1 MSTTFSSLLT
11 SLRLSLRDPNGTTW
25 SDGQLGELI
34 NRGIDA
40 IGDVY
45 QSEAIQATAFTQPVS
60 GSVFSVDLSTVTWPV
75 RVDVYDAISKS
86 ATITTAAGS
95 GTTNVYTYSSLS
107 APVNVSAF
115 SVGDAI
121 SVTGVSPSVFN
132 ITGTVISATSSTF
145 RISSLKSAQ
154 ITNAVADGTNIT
166 YTYGGFSTETGRS
179 GFENGDNVAISSST
193 VTEFNISGQVA
204 NATQYSFTISNA
216 LSSSTTFTGR
226 AVVSSTAVTSSYS
239 SGGSV
244 ATTAVPKYRET
255 VRPSSGDGP
264 DSGWETHGGILYLPT
279 RYTLAVGTGTLNV
292 VGYGPWTQ
300 INTAQ
305 TSSVTNLDTTAQNA
319 VKVFV
324 EAEALTMLT
333 FDRAQYQQ
341 WQVSSGSSDISALGM
356 NNLALAAQ
364 QRWRQEKNRI
374 RRFRKGG

>member
-45 QSEAIQATAFTQPVS
+45 QSEVIQSTAFTQPVS
-60 GSVFSVDLSTVTWPV
+60 GSVFSVALSTVTWPV
-75 RVDVYDAISKS
+75 RVDVYDN
-86 ATITTAAGS
+86 S
-95 GTTNVYTYSSLS
+95 G
-107 APVNVSAF
+107 
-115 SVGDAI
+115 
-121 SVTGVSPSVFN
+121 
-132 ITGTVISATSSTF
+132 
-145 RISSLKSAQ
+145 
-154 ITNAVADGTNIT
+154 
-166 YTYGGFSTETGRS
+166 
-179 GFENGDNVAISSST
+179 
-193 VTEFNISGQVA
+193 
-204 NATQYSFTISNA
+204 
-216 LSSSTTFTGR
+216 
-226 AVVSSTAVTSSYS
+226 
-239 SGGSV
+239 
-244 ATTAVPKYRET
+244 KYRET

-279 RYTLAVGTGTLNV
+279 RYVLAVGTGTLNI

-305 TSSVTNLDTTAQNA
+305 TSSITNLDTTAQNA

>member
-45 QSEAIQATAFTQPVS
+45 QSEAIQSTAFTQPVS

>member
-25 SDGQLGELI
+25 SNGQLGELI

-45 QSEAIQATAFTQPVS
+45 QSEEIQSTAFTQPIS
-60 GSVFSVDLSTVTWPV
+60 GSMFSVALSTVTWPV
-75 RVDVYDAISKS
+75 RVDVYDD
-86 ATITTAAGS
+86 S
-95 GTTNVYTYSSLS
+95 G
-107 APVNVSAF
+107 
-115 SVGDAI
+115 
-121 SVTGVSPSVFN
+121 
-132 ITGTVISATSSTF
+132 
-145 RISSLKSAQ
+145 
-154 ITNAVADGTNIT
+154 
-166 YTYGGFSTETGRS
+166 
-179 GFENGDNVAISSST
+179 
-193 VTEFNISGQVA
+193 
-204 NATQYSFTISNA
+204 
-216 LSSSTTFTGR
+216 
-226 AVVSSTAVTSSYS
+226 
-239 SGGSV
+239 
-244 ATTAVPKYRET
+244 KYRET

-279 RYTLAVGTGTLNV
+279 RYVLAVSTGTLKI

-305 TSSVTNLDTTAQNA
+305 TSSITNLDTTAQNA
-319 VKVFV
+319 VKVYV

-356 NNLALAAQ
+356 NNRALAAQ

>member
-25 SDGQLGELI
+25 SNGQLGELI

-45 QSEAIQATAFTQPVS
+45 QSEVIQSTAFTQPVS
-60 GSVFSVDLSTVTWPV
+60 GSVFSVALSTVTWPV
-75 RVDVYDAISKS
+75 RVDVYDN
-86 ATITTAAGS
+86 S
-95 GTTNVYTYSSLS
+95 G
-107 APVNVSAF
+107 
-115 SVGDAI
+115 
-121 SVTGVSPSVFN
+121 
-132 ITGTVISATSSTF
+132 
-145 RISSLKSAQ
+145 
-154 ITNAVADGTNIT
+154 
-166 YTYGGFSTETGRS
+166 
-179 GFENGDNVAISSST
+179 
-193 VTEFNISGQVA
+193 
-204 NATQYSFTISNA
+204 
-216 LSSSTTFTGR
+216 
-226 AVVSSTAVTSSYS
+226 
-239 SGGSV
+239 
-244 ATTAVPKYRET
+244 KYRET

-264 DSGWETHGGILYLPT
+264 DSGWETHGEILYLPT
-279 RYTLAVGTGTLNV
+279 RYVLAVGTGTLNI

-305 TSSVTNLDTTAQNA
+305 TSSITNLDTTAQNA